1 MTIFVMYMT
10 VISAC
15 LIMPVLHM
23 MIQNETVL
31 AWWNKVYHTDIVSGT
46 AFDCYEY
53 KQVRD

>member
-23 MIQNETVL
+23 MIQNDTVL

-46 AFDCYEY
+46 AFDCCEY